1 MMYDYIVVGAGSA
14 GCVLANRLSKN
25 ANHRV
30 LLLEAGP
37 EPRSPWIKIPA
48 GVARVFQPGP
58 YNWAYTSE
66 PEPELQ
72 NRPMYWPRGK
82 TLGGSSA
89 INGMLYVRGN
99 ARDFDD
105 WAQRGNTG
113 WGWSDVLPFF
123 KRSEDQQRGAS
134 EAHGVG
140 GELSAS
146 DPIVRNSFSKAFI
159 EAAVARG
166 FERRDDFNA
175 GEQDG
180 VGFLQ
185 YTIKNGSRHSSYE
198 AFVKPI
204 RNRKNLTVVTEA
216 LSQSILVEGRK
227 AVGIRYRKDGM
238 VHDAMARREIVIS
251 AGVTNSPQLLLL
263 SGIGPADDLRQLGI
277 DVKVNLPGVGENLQD
292 HVFTSLTCN
301 VNPNMSIN
309 HRLRGVRAYLEGMAY
324 VALRRGNL
332 TSGSS
337 QTSLFARL
345 MPGVDRPDI
354 QINTRPFSFD
364 HDADGKWAI
373 SVYPAT
379 MVSVCLLRPQ
389 SRGRISLHSADP
401 AAQPKILARYLSK
414 DIDMQTLVK
423 GVQLAREVIS
433 TPPASAA
440 VVSERMPGPGVRSED
455 EIRAFIR
462 VNAQS
467 VYHGVGTCKM
477 GIDPM
482 AVVDPRLRV
491 HGIDGL
497 RIADASIMPTIT
509 SGNTNA
515 PSIMIGEKAADMII
529 ADNR

>member
-1 MMYDYIVVGAGSA
+1 MYDYIIVGAGSA
-14 GCVLANRLSKN
+14 GCVLANRLSKDDGR
-25 ANHRV
+25 RV

-37 EPRSPWIKIPA
+37 EPTSPWIKIPA
-48 GVARVFQPGP
+48 GVSRVFQPGP

-72 NRPMYWPRGK
+72 NRAMYWPRGK
-82 TLGGSSA
+82 VLGGSSA

-99 ARDFDD
+99 SRDYDD

-113 WGWSDVLPFF
+113 WSWSDVLPCY
-123 KRSEDQQRGAS
+123 KRGENQQRGAS
-134 EAHGVG
+134 DAHGG
-140 GELSAS
+140 EGELSVS
-146 DPIVRNSFSKAFI
+146 DPIVRNAFSKKFI
-159 EAAVARG
+159 DAAIAHG
-166 FERRDDFNA
+166 FRSNPDFNS
-175 GEQDG
+175 GDQDG

-204 RNRKNLTVVTEA
+204 LARKNLTIVTEA
-216 LSQSILVEGRK
+216 LAEQILIENRR
-227 AVGIRYRKDGM
+227 AVGVRYRKSGEIQT
-238 VHDAMARREIVIS
+238 AMATREVIVS
-251 AGVTNSPQLLLL
+251 GGVVNSPQLLLL
-263 SGIGPADDLRQLGI
+263 SGIGPGDDLRQHGI
-277 DVKVNLPGVGENLQD
+277 EVKADLPGVGENLQD
-292 HVFTSLTCN
+292 HLFTSLTCN
-301 VNPNMSIN
+301 VQPQLSIN
-309 HRLRGVRAYLEGMAY
+309 HRLRGARAYLEGALY

-337 QTSLFARL
+337 QTSLFARV

-364 HDADGKWAI
+364 HDQDGKWAI
-373 SVYPAT
+373 STYPAT
-379 MVSVCLLRPQ
+379 MVSICLLRPQ
-389 SRGRISLHSADP
+389 SRGRITLRSPSPADP
-401 AAQPKILARYLSK
+401 PKIFARFLSQNIDLQTLLGGFKLARK
-414 DIDMQTLVK
+414 IV
-423 GVQLAREVIS
+423 S
-433 TPPASAA
+433 TPPVAEA
-440 VVSERMPGPGVRSED
+440 VVSEKLPGAKVNSDD
-455 EIRAFIR
+455 EIKDFIR

-491 HGIDGL
+491 RGLDGL
-497 RIADASIMPTIT
+497 RAADASIMPTIT

-515 PSIMIGEKAADMII
+515 PCIMIGEKAADMIL